1 MARYSGSG
9 WHKQSLRHSKA
20 RKYGKAGGTYATHIT
35 MKHQEAKPTQRYKQ
49 LPIYKFD
56 EAPKELQQK
65 ILDNY
70 IGINVDDNDWWDFDG
85 LIDPSQEDVKK
96 LSPEDKKRYNKIMKE
111 GKSVFKYKI
120 GAFDLDRSN
129 YLQLENVEPADEKLF
144 FGILGLTKAERK
156 KIYKVKPYND
166 NNRETDTKIE
176 VWFDEDAKITD
187 AQKESIEKQVTEKW
201 SDIIHEAKKSLRK
214 NYEWLTSDEAI
225 KDTIEANEYDFNEQ
239 GKIA

>member
-1 MARYSGSG
+1 MAKYNGSG
-9 WHKQSLRHSKA
+9 WHLQSIRHSNA
-20 RKYGKAGGTYATHIT
+20 RKYGKAGGKYATKLTIT
-35 MKHQEAKPTQRYKQ
+35 HHEAKPSQRYKQ
-49 LPIYKFD
+49 LPIYKFE
-56 EAPKELQQK
+56 EAPENLKQK

-70 IGINVDDNDWWDFDG
+70 REINVDYDWWDFDG

-96 LSPEDKKRYNKIMKE
+96 LSPEDKKRYDKVMKS

-120 GAFDLDRSN
+120 GSFDLDRSN
-129 YLQLENVEPADEKLF
+129 YLQLENVEPADEQLF

-187 AQKESIEKQVTEKW
+187 DEKERIEQKVSGAW
-201 SDIIHEAKKSLRK
+201 SDIIHQAKKDLRK
-214 NYEWLTSDEAI
+214 DYEYNLSDEAI
-225 KDTIEANEYDFNEQ
+225 KETLIANEYDFDEK